1 MRCQV
6 SLWERRNREWHQYIF
21 FLGWANNEEERPQW
35 GRNLPM
41 LFPLSDSGEI
51 ICEFPPWGTSQF
63 ERSKQSDWRSGN
75 YERVTTAFG
84 LREKIPGE
92 RRGEWR
98 LAQRKTGLRIK
109 VIWNLIV
116 ITSTNL
122 GIWMNRIAFNEM
134 YLRTQTVQVKISV
147 ATKSISFISFVFI
160 DKEKIFSLG
169 FSNAVAEHF
178 LRKISVMDRMH
189 LKF

>member
-1 MRCQV
+1 
-6 SLWERRNREWHQYIF
+6 
-21 FLGWANNEEERPQW
+21 
-35 GRNLPM
+35 
-41 LFPLSDSGEI
+41 
-51 ICEFPPWGTSQF
+51 
-63 ERSKQSDWRSGN
+63 
-75 YERVTTAFG
+75 
-84 LREKIPGE
+84 
-92 RRGEWR
+92 
-98 LAQRKTGLRIK
+98 
-109 VIWNLIV
+109 
-116 ITSTNL
+116 
-122 GIWMNRIAFNEM
+122 MNRIAFNEM